1 MDIDSAK
8 QASKI
13 IRTFAL
19 KKQFMAHIV
28 DLGKYTDRQQQLA
41 RIAKAMGHPARIA
54 ILELL
59 EKQSHCYHGDL
70 TADLPIAASSV
81 SQHLNE
87 LKDAGLIQGEFN
99 PPKVKYCINRERWQE
114 AQRLFGAF
122 FQDLPGE
129 NEEASCCE

>member
-1 MDIDSAK
+1 
-8 QASKI
+8 
-13 IRTFAL
+13 
-19 KKQFMAHIV
+19 MAHIV
-28 DLGKYTDRQQQLA
+28 DLGKYTDQQQQLA
-41 RIAKAMGHPARIA
+41 RIAKALGHPARIA

-70 TADLPIAASSV
+70 AADLPIAASSV

-114 AQRLFGAF
+114 AKRLFGAF
-122 FQDLPGE
+122 FQEEPAPWEGDTEPG
-129 NEEASCCE
+129 CCT